1 MSRLGKA
8 AQYLLSLVNDILD
21 VSKLQA
27 GKVTLVHEPFD
38 AIGMIENVC
47 AMQREPVEVRGIRFE
62 RNCDGVSRPHLV
74 GDEVRI
80 SQVLMNILSNAVKF
94 TPEGGTITLT
104 ASEFV
109 AASGREAQLTIAVAD
124 TGCGMTPEFQRQIF
138 DVFTQERNSNSESQK
153 GTGLGMSI
161 SYLLVQQ
168 MGGTLT
174 VESTLGEGSCF
185 TVKLPLP
192 LDPARCDDTAAEGAA
207 GQAAGEPSAEE
218 AARAEAAGAAVAVGE
233 AAAGG
238 ADADSA
244 NVRAVAAEGA
254 DATTGELAAAEASE
268 PVASAPVEIL
278 VAEDNELNAD
288 IIASILT
295 EEGFAVTVAC
305 NGAEAVAAFEASPTG
320 HFAAI
325 FMDAQMPVM
334 DGYAAARAIRDLPRD
349 DAGTVLI
356 FACTASTFE
365 EDRRRALDAGMD
377 DFLPKPLNVG
387 LMLQKLEA
395 VRKGLS

>member
-1 MSRLGKA
+1 MRA
-8 AQYLLSLVNDILD
+8 A
-21 VSKLQA
+21 
-27 GKVTLVHEPFD
+27 
-38 AIGMIENVC
+38 
-47 AMQREPVEVRGIRFE
+47 
-62 RNCDGVSRPHLV
+62 
-74 GDEVRI
+74 
-80 SQVLMNILSNAVKF
+80 
-94 TPEGGTITLT
+94 
-104 ASEFV
+104 
-109 AASGREAQLTIAVAD
+109 
-124 TGCGMTPEFQRQIF
+124 
-138 DVFTQERNSNSESQK
+138 
-153 GTGLGMSI
+153 
-161 SYLLVQQ
+161 
-168 MGGTLT
+168 
-174 VESTLGEGSCF
+174 
-185 TVKLPLP
+185 
-192 LDPARCDDTAAEGAA
+192 
-207 GQAAGEPSAEE
+207 
-218 AARAEAAGAAVAVGE
+218 
-233 AAAGG
+233 
-238 ADADSA
+238 
-244 NVRAVAAEGA
+244 AAEGA
-254 DATTGELAAAEASE
+254 DAATGELAAAEASE